1 MTIAIHR
8 QRQQRTMIGVG
19 LVAVLTVATVVALRL
34 DNRPITV
41 ADDPTPA
48 VQSGAVDSVQG
59 ATTAQS
65 LRDVDVHQKWLES
78 VPNGV
83 IGSGQAADRGSA
95 GPAFTVTADG
105 DLVPGP
111 VVRPYTWD
119 DSLPSTVA
127 AEPGGA
133 GNGFGALPA
142 R

>member
-34 DNRPITV
+34 DSRPITV

-48 VQSGAVDSVQG
+48 VQSGAVDSVKI
-59 ATTAQS
+59 APTAQS
-65 LRDVDVHQKWLES
+65 LRDTAIHQKWVAS

-83 IGSGQAADRGSA
+83 IEPGQAADRGSA
-95 GPAFTVTADG
+95 AFTVTAAG